1 MSDKADARPGV
12 EPDVMPRLDVMP
24 SAKADESDR
33 ASRGGSPAADSHAFG
48 AAAREHFLLE
58 SDAVYLNH
66 GAYGAVSQRVIEAQ
80 ADWRRHVER
89 HPSRF
94 MRHELGGLLR
104 RTAGTLGDYVGASG
118 EDIVFLDNATT
129 AINAVLRSFVLMP
142 GDEVVTT
149 SHCYGAV
156 MRTLEFVCD
165 RADARLI
172 IADLPFPM
180 EHPEQAVD
188 AVMGALSARTRLL
201 VIDHATS
208 KTALV
213 LPVEEIV
220 AEARDRG
227 IAVLIDGAHG
237 PGMLPLEIERLGADY
252 YAANAHKWLGAPRGS
267 AMLWAAPERQ
277 PYVRPTTISH
287 FVADGF
293 TPAFDWPGTKD
304 FTAYLSIPAAL
315 DFRARWGEEPIRR
328 YCTDLMRAA
337 ARQVARDLGTERG
350 GPDSM
355 TAFMAAVALPADAT
369 GPAKKPQAER
379 LRRQL
384 LDAHDIEVDIQP
396 VEGRLWLR
404 LCAYLYNEAG
414 DYERLSAALKKVL

>member
-1 MSDKADARPGV
+1 
-12 EPDVMPRLDVMP
+12 MP
-24 SAKADESDR
+24 SVKADETAKPPRKR
-33 ASRGGSPAADSHAFG
+33 AAADTTAPLG
-48 AAAREHFLLE
+48 AAARRLFALDPE
-58 SDAVYLNH
+58 ATYLNH
-66 GAYGAVSQRVIEAQ
+66 GAFGALADPVAEAQ
-80 ADWRRHVER
+80 ADWRGHIER

-94 MRHELGGLLR
+94 MRLELGGHLR
-104 RTAGTLGDYVGASG
+104 RTAERVGAYVGAKG
-118 EDIVFLDNATT
+118 EDIVFLDNAST

-165 RADARLI
+165 RADSRLI
-172 IADLPFPM
+172 TADLPFPIDR
-180 EHPEQAVD
+180 PEQAID
-188 AVMGALSARTRLL
+188 AILDALSARTRLL

-213 LPVEEIV
+213 LPIAEIV

-237 PGMLPLEIERLGADY
+237 PGMLPLEIEALGADY
-252 YAANAHKWLGAPRGS
+252 YAANAHKWLGAPRG
-267 AMLWAAPERQ
+267 AAFLWAAPERQ

-304 FTAYLSIPAAL
+304 FTPVLSIPAAL
-315 DFRARWGEEPIRR
+315 EFRQRWGEGAIARHCGELIRS
-328 YCTDLMRAA
+328 AA
-337 ARQVARDLGTERG
+337 DQVAKDLGTVRG

-355 TAFMAAVALPADAT
+355 TGFMAAVALPGAGT
-369 GPAKKPQAER
+369 AKKPQAER
-379 LRRQL
+379 LRARL
-384 LDAHDIEVDIQP
+384 LDAHDAEVDIQP
-396 VEGRLWLR
+396 VDGRLWLR
-404 LCAYLYNEAG
+404 LCAYLYNEPR
-414 DYERLSAALKKVL
+414 DYERLVEALRKEL